1 MTLLIFLD
9 LDKEHLYLIF
19 FPHQTFFRVFFFFD
33 EKHVNYHHMYDI
45 FFHFQLWDNF
55 DQKLGWNEFPFWR
68 ELVFYFQ
75 FFKVVF

>member
-45 FFHFQLWDNF
+45 FFHFQL
-55 DQKLGWNEFPFWR
+55 
-68 ELVFYFQ
+68 
-75 FFKVVF
+75 